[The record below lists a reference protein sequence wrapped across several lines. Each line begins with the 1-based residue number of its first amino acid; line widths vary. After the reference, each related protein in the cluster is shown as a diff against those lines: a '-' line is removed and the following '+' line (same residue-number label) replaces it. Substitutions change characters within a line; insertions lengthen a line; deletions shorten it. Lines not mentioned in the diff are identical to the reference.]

1 MRKTTGTILFGLLLL
16 IMVTGCRQERAALE
30 TDTTIPV
37 RVEAV
42 TKKAIREYVTATGTV
57 YAVKETLLKTEQA
70 GRYILRR
77 NPRTGR
83 PFAMGDRVNQNELLI
98 TLENPEYLNT
108 IAIDSKKLNFESSE
122 REFTKQQGVYEKGG
136 ITLSELTAAERA
148 MIDAR
153 YSYENAKLS
162 LAKLEIRAPF
172 SGVIV
177 DLPHF
182 TARQWV
188 ESSTEVGELMD
199 YSRLYAELTLPGKEM
214 GRIKRGQA
222 VDVFNY
228 SASSEKQGGT
238 ITQVSPA
245 LDPTSRMFKLKIEV
259 DNTDYILKPGMFVK
273 ADIVVT
279 EKESVI
285 VIPKNIILDRRG
297 RKTVYTV
304 QRGIAVE
311 RRIQLGIQNPD
322 EVEVIE
328 GLEIDVQLVVEGFE
342 TLRNRSRVKVLQ

>member
-1 MRKTTGTILFGLLLL
+1 MFKTTGPILFGLLLL
-16 IMVTGCRQERAALE
+16 ILATGCQQERASIE

-37 RVEAV
+37 RVETVA
-42 TKKAIREYVTATGTV
+42 KKAIREYVTATGTV
-57 YAVKETLLKTEQA
+57 FAVKETLLKTEQA

-83 PFAMGDRVNQNELLI
+83 PFAMGDRVNQNELLV
-98 TLENPEYLNT
+98 TLENPEYINSV
-108 IAIDSKKLNFESSE
+108 AIDSKKLNFESSE
-122 REFTKQQGVYEKGG
+122 REYTKQKSIYEKGG
-136 ITLSELTAAERA
+136 ITLSEVTNAEQA
-148 MIDAR
+148 LIDSR
-153 YSYENAKLS
+153 YSYDNAKLS
-162 LAKLEIRAPF
+162 LAKLEVRAPF
-172 SGVIV
+172 TGIIV
-177 DLPHF
+177 DIPHY
-182 TARQWV
+182 TSRQWL
-188 ESSTEVGELMD
+188 ETNTEVVQLMD

-214 GRIKRGQA
+214 SRIKRGLT

-228 SASSEKQGGT
+228 SASSEKQEGT

-259 DNTDYILKPGMFVK
+259 ANTDYILKPGMFVK

-279 EKESVI
+279 EKDSVI
-285 VIPKNIILDRRG
+285 VIPKDIIIDRRG

-304 QRGIAVE
+304 QRGIAIE

-322 EVEVIE
+322 EVEVTE
-328 GLEIDVQLVVEGFE
+328 GLEEEAQLVIEGFE